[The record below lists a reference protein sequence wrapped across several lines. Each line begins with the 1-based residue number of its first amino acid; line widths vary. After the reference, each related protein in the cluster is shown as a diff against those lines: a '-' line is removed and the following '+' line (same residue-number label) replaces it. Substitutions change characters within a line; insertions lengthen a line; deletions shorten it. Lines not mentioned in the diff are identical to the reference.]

1 MYLVA
6 TSCDVLAGPV
16 AVNLLPMGTALYG
29 CRAEPGRMRAV
40 PTRHEAVLDPARTPT
55 RDDAGALLRRCAQGD
70 QAALRVLY
78 ETQGDRM
85 YAIALRI
92 TRQQALAADAMHDAF
107 INVWRRAAQFD
118 PARGNAEAWLISI
131 VRNRALDLA
140 RRGARE
146 VTGLEMPDQEDESED
161 ALSRLSRT
169 AEAAALR
176 RCLEELDEEKRR
188 LVVMAFMDGSTHA
201 ELATRLGL
209 PLGTV
214 KSSIRRGL
222 MGLRRCLES

>member
-1 MYLVA
+1 M
-6 TSCDVLAGPV
+6 
-16 AVNLLPMGTALYG
+16 
-29 CRAEPGRMRAV
+29 
-40 PTRHEAVLDPARTPT
+40 PTPS
-55 RDDAGALLRRCAQGD
+55 RDDPGVLLRRCAQGD
-70 QAALRVLY
+70 QAALRRLY

-85 YAIALRI
+85 YAVALRI

-146 VTGLEMPDQEDESED
+146 VTGLELPEQEDEAED
-161 ALSRLSRT
+161 ALSRLARSS
-169 AEAAALR
+169 EAAALR
-176 RCLEELDEEKRR
+176 RCLEALDEEKRR
-188 LVVMAFMDGSTHA
+188 LIVMAFMDGATHA
-201 ELATRLGL
+201 ELALRLAL

-222 MGLRRCLES
+222 IGLRRCLDS